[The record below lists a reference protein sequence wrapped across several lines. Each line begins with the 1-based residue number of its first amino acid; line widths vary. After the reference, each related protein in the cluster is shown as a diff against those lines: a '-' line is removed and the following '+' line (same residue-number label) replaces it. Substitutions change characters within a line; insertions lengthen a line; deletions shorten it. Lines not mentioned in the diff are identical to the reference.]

1 MEKKKINSKRKGNA
15 AELELAKILTQR
27 FNLPF
32 ARVGVSSGARPKQV
46 KLDGKATE
54 TFTGDLIVP
63 DNFRFSVECKA
74 VNVDVDLLAPSA
86 LLDKFLDQAAFDAA
100 GIGKLPLL
108 CWKRNRKGWIAAVPI
123 NEIERSGTDGSRIP
137 IPYYSRYIGNNAS
150 WLICRLE
157 ALLMIDIDEF
167 WFDKQELLQNPK
179 AHLQSNTRR
188 LIENDN

>member
-1 MEKKKINSKRKGNA
+1 MTTTKKRINSKRKGNA

-63 DNFRFSVECKA
+63 DHFRFSVECKA
-74 VNVDVDLLAPSA
+74 VNVDVDLLVPSA

-100 GIGKLPLL
+100 TIGKLPLL
-108 CWKRNRKGWIAAVPI
+108 CWKRNHKGWIAAVPI
-123 NEIERSGTDGSRIP
+123 NEIESFRIP

-150 WLICRLE
+150 WLICRLD
-157 ALLMIDIDEF
+157 ALLMIDIGEW
-167 WFDKQELLQNPK
+167 WFDDRDSYNNPKTQLQNN
-179 AHLQSNTRR
+179 STRR
-188 LIENDN
+188 LIEE